1 MKMFKDFKD
10 AKFNKKMTLI
20 GICGKK
26 GVGKDTVA
34 DYLVQRHEFH
44 KDAFAAPL
52 KKACSEIFGI
62 PLVHFYDEKIKE
74 EVDPFWEKSPRC
86 LMQEVGT
93 DLFRNHYDPTI
104 WLRSMEKRLDEY
116 EKVNKNICVCDVRFP
131 NEALCLLQRGGTL
144 VYIDRPS
151 ATTPYEEDQHSSET
165 SVEYVRPMATIVL
178 NNDGSIQDLLDQ
190 TEALLKCSL
199 DTSPEEVTWC
209 YPHFNDNNETYP
221 IPKPYSIAKIN
232 DENDENENETQKEI
246 TG

>member
-1 MKMFKDFKD
+1 
-10 AKFNKKMTLI
+10 MTLI

-26 GVGKDTVA
+26 GVGKDTIA

-44 KDAFAAPL
+44 KDAFAGPL

-62 PLVHFYDEKIKE
+62 PLSHFYDEKIKE

-93 DLFRNHYDPTI
+93 DLFRNHYDPNI
-104 WLRSMEKRLDEY
+104 LLHSMEKRLDEY
-116 EKVNKNICVCDVRFP
+116 EKDNKNICVCDVRFP

-144 VYIDRPS
+144 IYIDRPS
-151 ATTPYEEDQHSSET
+151 TKAAHEEDQHASET
-165 SVEYVRPMATIVL
+165 SVEYVRTMATIVL

-190 TEALLKCSL
+190 TEALLKCTHETS
-199 DTSPEEVTWC
+199 SPEEVTWC

-221 IPKPYSIAKIN
+221 IRKAYSIAKIR
-232 DENDENENETQKEI
+232 DENDENDENETQKEI